1 MMKKV
6 LKWMG
11 IVVSILLGIIVVAAI
26 VLSISGNAQFSRT
39 RKVQGEQIAIPID
52 EAALVR
58 GKHLVEVSCVGCHG
72 SDLSGTVVV
81 DDPALA
87 TIYGSNISGL
97 AETHTDEEIVRAIR
111 HAVDSDGRQLIVMPA
126 ESFVHFSQEDLGAVV
141 AYLKTVPQAGEE
153 KPAPRPGPVG
163 RILMGAGVL
172 SNLFPAS
179 YIDHNMPFPEM
190 PEVGAN
196 EAYGEYISRFCFAC
210 HGDNLAGGQ
219 PADPASPA
227 APNLT
232 MGGELQGWT
241 QADFLKAMRSGV
253 TPTGRQL
260 NPEFM
265 PYESYGKLADEEL
278 TGLWMYLQSQPPV
291 QTAVE

>member
-1 MMKKV
+1 MKKV

-11 IVVSILLGIIVVAAI
+11 IVVGILLGIIVLAVI
-26 VLSISGNAQFSRT
+26 VLSINGSAQFSQT
-39 RKVQGEQIAIPID
+39 REVLGEQIAIPTNE
-52 EAALVR
+52 EAVAR
-58 GKHLVEVSCVGCHG
+58 GKHWVEVSCAGCHG
-72 SDLSGTVVV
+72 ADLSGALVVE
-81 DDPALA
+81 DPALA

-111 HAVDSDGRQLIVMPA
+111 HAVDSNGRQLIVMPA
-126 ESFVHFSQEDLGAVV
+126 ESFIHFSQEDLGAIV
-141 AYLKTVPQAGEE
+141 AYLKTVPRVGEE
-153 KPAPRPGPVG
+153 QPAPQPGPVG
-163 RILMGAGVL
+163 RILMGAGIL

-219 PADPASPA
+219 PSNPASPA

-241 QADFLKAMRSGV
+241 QADFIKAMHSGV

-260 NPEFM
+260 NPDFM
-265 PYESYGKLADEEL
+265 PYESFGKLADEEL
-278 TGLWMYLQSQPPV
+278 TGLWMYLQSQSPV